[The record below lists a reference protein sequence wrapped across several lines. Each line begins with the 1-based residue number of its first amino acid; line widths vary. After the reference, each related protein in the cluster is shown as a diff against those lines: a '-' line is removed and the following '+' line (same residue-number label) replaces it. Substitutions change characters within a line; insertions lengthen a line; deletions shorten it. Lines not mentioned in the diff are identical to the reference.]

1 MIPIIK
7 PKTKQEI
14 KSQLTKMY
22 QLRKELRQNIENS
35 KLALKDV
42 DNIINTLTSQL
53 ENMEKEIKNGTL

>member
-7 PKTKQEI
+7 AKTKQEI

-53 ENMEKEIKNGTL
+53 ENMEKESKK

>member
-7 PKTKQEI
+7 AKTKSEI
-14 KSQLTKMY
+14 KSQLTNMY

-42 DNIINTLTSQL
+42 DNIINILTSQL
-53 ENMEKEIKNGTL
+53 EEMEKEIKKC